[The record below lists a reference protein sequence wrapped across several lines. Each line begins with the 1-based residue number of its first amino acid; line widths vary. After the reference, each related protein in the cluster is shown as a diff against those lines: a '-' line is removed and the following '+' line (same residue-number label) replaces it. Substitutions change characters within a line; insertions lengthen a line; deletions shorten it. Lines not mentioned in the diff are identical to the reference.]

1 MKLLKKM
8 IGYNIVPTFD
18 AEEKAVFFDR
28 STKAV
33 FVNLS
38 RWRDLRY
45 VDFLSVPLGLSSTFC
60 FMMVWPLFNTI
71 NGLCLC
77 QATYLLKKWKI

>member
-33 FVNLS
+33 FVICLGGVICGMLIS
-38 RWRDLRY
+38 C
-45 VDFLSVPLGLSSTFC
+45 SVPLGLSSTFC